1 MCDLLIAVGGVLY
14 CPRPLGRLTDASLKV
29 GKQEML
35 SMIRHGADAVFAGK
49 DSMFA
54 DEDITVVLEK
64 GEKKVRWIVGQL
76 LPTSPP
82 PPDVD
87 R

>member
-1 MCDLLIAVGGVLY
+1 
-14 CPRPLGRLTDASLKV
+14 
-29 GKQEML
+29 
-35 SMIRHGADAVFAGK
+35 MIRHGADAVFAGK